1 MDFLPKILKLADF
14 FTMPEFLSTLE
25 IPQIAI
31 IASSFI
37 FMLSLG
43 FYLLQ
48 NLQWYNYSLWRTFTK
63 HKKYQW
69 HLYYAIFPVALF
81 LALEEHF
88 CLYLPIHLIALI
100 AWYVK
105 LDKKLVWTNRVK
117 RFFATCIIF
126 LSIDV
131 WLDLSFEIPYF
142 APLITLF
149 AALIVSKI
157 SEIVIMLQYK
167 SLAREKLKAMPELK
181 IIAITASFGKT
192 SMKNFI
198 SALLC
203 HKYRTYATPRSV
215 NTIDGIIADINNNL
229 DEKTQIYIVEAGARK
244 RGDIAKIAH
253 LLNHQIAVIGEIGE
267 AHLEYF
273 KSLEN
278 TKKAKYE
285 LLESQNLE
293 KLYLFKDN
301 EIPATDAQITRFPP
315 EIKGAESNLNGSK
328 FSLKMGGEF
337 VEFECGILGRFNIAN
352 IAVAVMI
359 ANDFGIEIKSLVRA
373 VADLAPIEHR
383 LQKISAN
390 GKIILDDSFNGNLAG
405 MEEAIRIASLHKGG
419 KKIIVTPGL
428 VESSIENNTKLAML
442 IDGVFDVAIITGDLN
457 SAILTRNITRAQKVI
472 LKDKSAL
479 QGVLAAST
487 HSGDLILFAND
498 APNYI

>member
-1 MDFLPKILKLADF
+1 MDFLPN
-14 FTMPEFLSTLE
+14 FLTQFLQTLE
-25 IPQIAI
+25 IPQKAI
-31 IASSFI
+31 IASNFI

-69 HLYYAIFPVALF
+69 HLFYAIFPVALF
-81 LALEEHF
+81 LAFDEYF
-88 CLYLPIHLIALI
+88 CIYLPLHLIALI
-100 AWYVK
+100 IWYVR

-126 LSIDV
+126 LGIDA
-131 WLDLSFEIPYF
+131 WLDSIFEIPYF
-142 APLITLF
+142 APLITLC
-149 AALIVSKI
+149 AALIISKI
-157 SEIVIMLQYK
+157 GEIVIMMQYK
-167 SLAREKLKAMPELK
+167 SLAREKLKAMKDLK
-181 IIAITASFGKT
+181 IIVITASFGKT

-198 SALLC
+198 AALLC

-273 KSLEN
+273 KKIEN

-285 LLESQNLE
+285 ILESNNLSQ
-293 KLYLFKDN
+293 LYLFKNN
-301 EIPATDAQITRFPP
+301 EIPAINAQITRFPP
-315 EIKGAESNLNGSK
+315 EIKGAESTLDGSR
-328 FSLKMGGEF
+328 FSLKMGAEF
-337 VEFECGILGRFNIAN
+337 VAFECNILGRFNIAN

-359 ANDFGIEIKSLVRA
+359 AKDFGIAMERIVRA
-373 VADLAPIEHR
+373 VADFMPIEHR
-383 LQKISAN
+383 LQKILAN
-390 GKIILDDSFNGNLAG
+390 GKIILDDSFNGNLGG
-405 MEEAIRIASLHKGG
+405 MEEAIRIASLHKG

-428 VESSIENNTKLAML
+428 VESSVENNTKLAML
-442 IDGVFDVAIITGDLN
+442 IDGVFDVAIITGELN
-457 SAILTRNITRAQKVI
+457 SAILARNITHAQKVV
-472 LKDKSAL
+472 LKDKASL
-479 QGVLAAST
+479 QNILSSFT